1 MEIYS
6 PPYLFNSNG
15 TLATGPRITS
25 VTPGVI
31 GYNSAFQVQTP
42 DAASITSAV
51 LIRAG
56 AVTHSFDMDQR
67 LVGLVFTAGSGVLNL
82 TSPPNSNIAP
92 PGYYLLFILNSSGV
106 PSVAQFVQ
114 LSSTPTDLPPTGT
127 ITSPTGNVAVGPGQ
141 SVSFAGSGSDP
152 DGTDRLSRTNSHV
165 ASWAGNRTRWR
176 QICGS

>member
-15 TLATGPRITS
+15 TLATRPTITS

-67 LVGLVFTAGSGVLNL
+67 LVGLVFTAGRGGVKFPTPPKRFEKQTPSLP
-82 TSPPNSNIAP
+82 SPHP
-92 PGYYLLFILNSSGV
+92 LV
-106 PSVAQFVQ
+106 
-114 LSSTPTDLPPTGT
+114 
-127 ITSPTGNVAVGPGQ
+127 
-141 SVSFAGSGSDP
+141 
-152 DGTDRLSRTNSHV
+152 
-165 ASWAGNRTRWR
+165 
-176 QICGS
+176 